1 MIIFIYGGSGSGKS
15 EFAEDYVCATP
26 FDNRFYL
33 ATMNSSDRESKLR
46 IKKHRNQRKG
56 KGFITLEHPM
66 DVDEALGEIDRIKA
80 PEFFTNNSIEG
91 GCIILLECMSNLV
104 ANEMFRDGL
113 IMDETT
119 CVRKVLHDISRIN
132 DSVETLVIV
141 SNDIYEDGVQYDIGT
156 KAYLKALGTINR
168 RLAQMAEEV
177 YEVVVGIPIKIKG

>member
-33 ATMNSSDRESKLR
+33 ATMNSYDSESKLR

-66 DVDEALGEIDRIKA
+66 DVDEALAEIDRIKA
-80 PEFFTNNSIEG
+80 PEFFTNNSLEG
-91 GCIILLECMSNLV
+91 GCIVLLECMSNLV

-113 IMDETT
+113 IMDETS
-119 CVRKVLHDISRIN
+119 CARKVLHDISRLN
-132 DSVETLVIV
+132 DSLETLVIV
-141 SNDIYEDGVQYDIGT
+141 SNDIYEDGGQYDIGT
-156 KAYLKALGTINR
+156 KAYLKALGMINR
-168 RLAQMAEEV
+168 RIAQMAEEV